1 MEANKNVLLDS
12 PIFRDNF
19 SDSFLTKIVH
29 LIKEIRFTPEEKI
42 IHQGDI
48 GE

>member
-19 SDSFLTKIVH
+19 SDGFLSKMVP

-42 IHQGDI
+42 VL
-48 GE
+48 